1 MANTTLLSIGE
12 NIRYI
17 HHLSDLHIR
26 KTTERQD
33 EYRYVLNNLCDAIE
47 KYKNNSL
54 IVICGDIFHEKN
66 NFNDISVN
74 LFNLYFDKLSDLCPI
89 IVILGNHDGY
99 TLRDNKRDCLKPL
112 MGRSSGKY
120 KVHYLDQS
128 GIYQYNNIYFGVS
141 SELDK
146 QEIKASDIKLKDNDK
161 EIKIAL
167 YHGQVAG
174 SQLDN
179 CTFIK
184 ERYDKTLEFF
194 EGYNYALLGDIH
206 KHQYLNETKTIA
218 YCGSLIQQSFG
229 EDPIKHGYI
238 RWNLS
243 KSRSKYVKIENKY
256 MFYKLRLEKGKQ
268 TVLEDEIQDKIIQL
282 KVSYKDYTEEEC
294 DKQIDELFK
303 DRDCIFHSIKKD
315 KIIDQLELGEGT
327 RLDELDGGYYNLEN
341 QNKIIREFMNDK
353 DNKIIAD
360 STLEITEE
368 LINNILD
375 KNTKYYN
382 DLETKIKNSYIN
394 FELIE
399 MKFSNLFAYGEDNY
413 IDFRK
418 TNGVCGLMANNGYGK
433 SSIIDIILYTLYED
447 TTKKSINGKLKI
459 SDMLNEQS
467 NYFSVL
473 LKIKVNND
481 IYLIKKYMK
490 TTKKDS
496 SRAGSVEVNLLKLV
510 NDDFKLI
517 TSKDTNETKQL
528 IEELVGDSK
537 SFILTNALLQESRL
551 FIDLSKSEKMSYI
564 MGLFDI
570 DIFTN
575 LSKKAYESI
584 KKINEIIKYDK
595 TNMNQHE
602 SKEEL
607 LNKIKKNKEQIKN
620 LETDI
625 NNEKNN
631 IKLKNDLIND
641 NHKKMHTIDQDDF
654 NKICKLEEINEELT
668 IKINSKQEKIE
679 KRTNKIK
686 PIKEL
691 SDEEIEE
698 IEINNNNLI
707 KENKNKIKVLQ
718 EENEVLIKSLNKI
731 DLIDIDELL
740 IQKQKLQDKIT
751 KVNDFIKTL
760 KYEDLIEPE
769 YNLDNEQKCKE
780 YKNLNEKLD
789 ELNNNLNILTT
800 TLQEASNASEQYQ
813 KLEYD
818 QNCKYCISNPFTKEA
833 LTKIKTINDLNIQ
846 KTTYEKEK
854 EQILKL
860 EKQNEPFKDYI
871 NNYNNEL
878 NEYNKNERIHENYNN
893 KQNELKILNERL
905 EMIKQKIIKYE
916 EIKEIKIKNEEI
928 EQKIKINKDQIEELT
943 EYKNEEYL
951 DMMKNLKIKNKNLKY
966 ENDCNKLNLEII
978 NLNDQLKEN
987 LLKIQNKEEIKELI
1001 LKNQQLDEEVRV
1013 NKNDINNLE
1022 KYIEEKQKEKN
1033 KIIEENIEIKN
1044 NIKVIDDIKTK
1055 LDKNQKEYD
1064 ELSLYY
1070 QIVGNNGIKFKLMNT
1085 VMTILE
1091 TEINLILLSFGGEL
1105 GCKIVID
1112 EKSKNQVNFY
1122 ITKNRKER
1130 GARQCC
1136 GSERMKLE
1144 LATRIGLG
1152 KISSCTRGGVLFLDE
1167 VLSCMDSSSK
1177 ASLQEILLKMKKHYR
1192 SIFLITHNEEIK
1204 GECENYLLIE
1214 KNKNHSIIT
1223 NGKPSNNMDLPD
1235 KIESINYDIKQE
1247 PPIKNKEK
1255 IKKIKKLVT
1264 DIQDNKKELEIEKQ
1278 KQKEKQKE
1286 IEKQK
1291 RKDNYKKNKNKIKEI
1306 VI

>member
-1 MANTTLLSIGE
+1 
-12 NIRYI
+12 
-17 HHLSDLHIR
+17 
-26 KTTERQD
+26 
-33 EYRYVLNNLCDAIE
+33 
-47 KYKNNSL
+47 
-54 IVICGDIFHEKN
+54 
-66 NFNDISVN
+66 
-74 LFNLYFDKLSDLCPI
+74 
-89 IVILGNHDGY
+89 
-99 TLRDNKRDCLKPL
+99 
-112 MGRSSGKY
+112 
-120 KVHYLDQS
+120 
-128 GIYQYNNIYFGVS
+128 
-141 SELDK
+141 
-146 QEIKASDIKLKDNDK
+146 
-161 EIKIAL
+161 
-167 YHGQVAG
+167 
-174 SQLDN
+174 
-179 CTFIK
+179 
-184 ERYDKTLEFF
+184 
-194 EGYNYALLGDIH
+194 
-206 KHQYLNETKTIA
+206 
-218 YCGSLIQQSFG
+218 
-229 EDPIKHGYI
+229 
-238 RWNLS
+238 
-243 KSRSKYVKIENKY
+243 
-256 MFYKLRLEKGKQ
+256 
-268 TVLEDEIQDKIIQL
+268 
-282 KVSYKDYTEEEC
+282 
-294 DKQIDELFK
+294 
-303 DRDCIFHSIKKD
+303 
-315 KIIDQLELGEGT
+315 
-327 RLDELDGGYYNLEN
+327 
-341 QNKIIREFMNDK
+341 
-353 DNKIIAD
+353 
-360 STLEITEE
+360 
-368 LINNILD
+368 
-375 KNTKYYN
+375 
-382 DLETKIKNSYIN
+382 
-394 FELIE
+394 
-399 MKFSNLFAYGEDNY
+399 
-413 IDFRK
+413 
-418 TNGVCGLMANNGYGK
+418 
-433 SSIIDIILYTLYED
+433 
-447 TTKKSINGKLKI
+447 
-459 SDMLNEQS
+459 
-467 NYFSVL
+467 
-473 LKIKVNND
+473 
-481 IYLIKKYMK
+481 
-490 TTKKDS
+490 
-496 SRAGSVEVNLLKLV
+496 
-510 NDDFKLI
+510 
-517 TSKDTNETKQL
+517 
-528 IEELVGDSK
+528 
-537 SFILTNALLQESRL
+537 
-551 FIDLSKSEKMSYI
+551 
-564 MGLFDI
+564 
-570 DIFTN
+570 
-575 LSKKAYESI
+575 
-584 KKINEIIKYDK
+584 
-595 TNMNQHE
+595 MNQHE

-800 TLQEASNASEQYQ
+800 TIQEASNASEQYQ

-1055 LDKNQKEYD
+1055 
-1064 ELSLYY
+1064 
-1070 QIVGNNGIKFKLMNT
+1070 
-1085 VMTILE
+1085 
-1091 TEINLILLSFGGEL
+1091 
-1105 GCKIVID
+1105 
-1112 EKSKNQVNFY
+1112 SK
-1122 ITKNRKER
+1122 
-1130 GARQCC
+1130 
-1136 GSERMKLE
+1136 
-1144 LATRIGLG
+1144 RI
-1152 KISSCTRGGVLFLDE
+1152 
-1167 VLSCMDSSSK
+1167 
-1177 ASLQEILLKMKKHYR
+1177 
-1192 SIFLITHNEEIK
+1192 
-1204 GECENYLLIE
+1204 
-1214 KNKNHSIIT
+1214 
-1223 NGKPSNNMDLPD
+1223 
-1235 KIESINYDIKQE
+1235 
-1247 PPIKNKEK
+1247 
-1255 IKKIKKLVT
+1255 
-1264 DIQDNKKELEIEKQ
+1264 
-1278 KQKEKQKE
+1278 
-1286 IEKQK
+1286 
-1291 RKDNYKKNKNKIKEI
+1291 
-1306 VI
+1306 